1 MENRI
6 IVIDDETDFLDTI
19 KRGLIISGYKH
30 IRTENDSRTALSFF
44 MKGEVFDAAL
54 IDITMPGMDGI
65 ELLEKIKSISPHT
78 ECIMLTAMNEAH
90 MAVECIKKGAYDY
103 LVKPI
108 SKNDLILSLNRA
120 LERKRL
126 LNILELRKEA
136 PSKKILSPREFS
148 SIITQSPRVIR
159 LLCEAQL
166 HAGSKVPVLITGESG
181 TGKELLARS
190 IHRAS
195 PRYSATFSAI
205 NMASMSPTLFDAEF
219 FGHTKGAF
227 TGAQT
232 KRSGYLTTTDKG
244 SLFLDEIG
252 SLALELQGRLLRVLQ
267 EGEHI
272 PIGTDQPIKT
282 DIRFIAATNE
292 NIEELVAKNQFR
304 KDLYYRLKGAWLHL
318 PALKE
323 RPEDIGLLTAH
334 FLKQLSGKSTPI
346 KLHPETASLLKAY
359 SYPGNIRELKSIIQS
374 AFNLSLGQTILP
386 GHLPEQFRTKTDN
399 SIFLEKS
406 KEIPPLSQVEKE
418 HILSVYDQ
426 TNHNKSKTAILLG
439 IGLNTLRR
447 KLTSYNLS

>member
-126 LNILELRKEA
+126 LNILELRKET
-136 PSKKILSPREFS
+136 PSKKILSPKEFS

-190 IHRAS
+190 IHGAS
-195 PRYSATFSAI
+195 P
-205 NMASMSPTLFDAEF
+205 
-219 FGHTKGAF
+219 
-227 TGAQT
+227 Q
-232 KRSGYLTTTDKG
+232 
-244 SLFLDEIG
+244 
-252 SLALELQGRLLRVLQ
+252 VLC
-267 EGEHI
+267 H
-272 PIGTDQPIKT
+272 
-282 DIRFIAATNE
+282 
-292 NIEELVAKNQFR
+292 
-304 KDLYYRLKGAWLHL
+304 
-318 PALKE
+318 
-323 RPEDIGLLTAH
+323 
-334 FLKQLSGKSTPI
+334 
-346 KLHPETASLLKAY
+346 
-359 SYPGNIRELKSIIQS
+359 
-374 AFNLSLGQTILP
+374 
-386 GHLPEQFRTKTDN
+386 
-399 SIFLEKS
+399 
-406 KEIPPLSQVEKE
+406 
-418 HILSVYDQ
+418 
-426 TNHNKSKTAILLG
+426 LLG
-439 IGLNTLRR
+439 H
-447 KLTSYNLS
+447 

>member
-1 MENRI
+1 MENQI
-6 IVIDDETDFLDTI
+6 LVIDDETDFLDTI
-19 KRGLIISGYKH
+19 KRGLIISGHKN
-30 IRTENDSRTALSFF
+30 IRTESDSRTALSFF
-44 MKGEVFDAAL
+44 KQGEKFDAAL
-54 IDITMPGMDGI
+54 IDITMPGMNGI
-65 ELLEKIKSISPHT
+65 HLLEEIKQLSPHT

-108 SKNDLILSLNRA
+108 SKDDLILSLNRA
-120 LERKRL
+120 LERRRFVK
-126 LNILELRKEA
+126 IMALRKET
-136 PSKKILSPREFS
+136 PLKKRQPPKEFS
-148 SIITQSPRVIR
+148 SIVTQTPRVIE
-159 LLCEAQL
+159 LLCEAEL
-166 HAGSKVPVLITGESG
+166 HATSKVPVLITGESG
-181 TGKELLARS
+181 TGKELLARA

-195 PRYSATFSAI
+195 PRSCATFSAI

-232 KRSGYLTTTDKG
+232 KRDGYLTTTDKG

-272 PIGTDQPIKT
+272 PIGTDLPIKT

-292 NIEELVAKNQFR
+292 NIEELVSKNQFR
-304 KDLYYRLKGAWLHL
+304 SDLYYRLKGAWLHL

-323 RPEDIGLLTAH
+323 RPEDIGLLATH
-334 FLKQLSGKSTPI
+334 FLKQLGGKTPPI
-346 KLHPETASLLKAY
+346 NLHPETLSLLKAY
-359 SYPGNIRELKSIIQS
+359 PYPGNIRELKSIIQS
-374 AFNLSLGQTILP
+374 AYNLSQGKTIRP
-386 GHLPEQFRTKTDN
+386 GHLPEQFKTN
-399 SIFLEKS
+399 ASPISREKNELIS
-406 KEIPPLSQVEKE
+406 SLAQVEKE

-426 TNHNKSKTAILLG
+426 TNHNKSKTATLLK